1 MLLNKSMRE
10 VRTKDSFFDRIY
22 RKNNSQKSVEHAK
35 ISLKHLER
43 FCEKA
48 YNKNVYEV
56 ISGLKVDI
64 TKDSLTIYNFLD
76 DLVTHLT
83 SLKTKKGKDLATPTV
98 KGYFNDSKLFLQY
111 MGILIDGGM
120 LKQYVSLPKVFKE
133 IPKPVKIQELQLL
146 IEKAKPLRKA
156 LYLTLLSSG
165 MRLGETLRLRKIDFD
180 LTEDPVRITIPAKI
194 AKNRHSRITFISKE
208 ARAHVSDIILNL
220 KNYDDLVFSSNEDV
234 ERVIL
239 SEEQY
244 FSRLRKTCK
253 LDDWDSGE
261 RRHRITIHKFRKWF
275 ISTAVKNGMETEYKN
290 SIVGWSSFDE
300 TYHEFGEELAEAY
313 RKVEPSLYITLE
325 YQAQSQIQEKDKEIA
340 KIKEQSNRI
349 GELESHVDNVELNL
363 SKKLDEL
370 RINKVEK
377 LFQKL
382 ELDIRK
388 ANPRLA
394 NKIINKD
401 WEDDVNNEK
410 LKTAF
415 SYYEILLENDGGIES
430 IMQGEEYEK
439 FIKELPK
446 ALKKDKKSS

>member
-1 MLLNKSMRE
+1 MLRNKSMPKIH
-10 VRTKDSFFDRIY
+10 TKESFLDRIY
-22 RKNNSQKSVEHAK
+22 RKNNSQKSVNHAT
-35 ISLKHLER
+35 ISIKHLER
-43 FCEKA
+43 YCEKA
-48 YNKNVYEV
+48 YNKNVYDV
-56 ISGLKVDI
+56 ISCLKVDI
-64 TKDSLTIYNFLD
+64 LKDPLTVYNFLD

-83 SLKTKKGKDLATPTV
+83 SLKTKKGRDIATPTV

-111 MGILIDGGM
+111 MGIIVDIGM

-133 IPKPVKIQELQLL
+133 LPKRVKIQELQLL

-239 SEEQY
+239 TEEQY

-313 RKVEPSLYITLE
+313 REIESSLYITPE
-325 YQAQSQIQEKDKEIA
+325 YQALSEIKEKDKEIA
-340 KIKEQSNRI
+340 KIKEQTHRI

-363 SKKLDEL
+363 SKKLNEL
-370 RINKVEK
+370 RDNKVEK
-377 LFQKL
+377 FWQKL

-388 ANPRLA
+388 SHPRLA
-394 NKIINKD
+394 NKIIDKD
-401 WEDDVNNEK
+401 WEHDVNNENIK
-410 LKTAF
+410 LAF
-415 SYYEILLENDGGIES
+415 HCMEMLLEDDGGIDEFL
-430 IMQGEEYEK
+430 QTEEYEK
-439 FIKELPK
+439 FIKEIPK
-446 ALKKDKKSS
+446 ALKKDKK